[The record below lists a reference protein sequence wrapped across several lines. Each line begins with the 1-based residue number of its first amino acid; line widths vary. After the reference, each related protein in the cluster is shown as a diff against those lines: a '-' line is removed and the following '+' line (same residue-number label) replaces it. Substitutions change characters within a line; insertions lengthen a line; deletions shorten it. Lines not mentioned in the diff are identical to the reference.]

1 MSVDEERTP
10 FGEWL
15 LDQINRHDPPWSYR
29 SLAAKVGVHAST
41 IGHWVSGRALPESD
55 NAISLAD
62 ALGVDRDWVL
72 ELAGHRPRVDV
83 DQIIAD
89 RGLTWAKRSERF
101 TPAEVALVESLIDQ
115 IGRNKE
121 DEGGHRR

>member
-1 MSVDEERTP
+1 MTVDEGRTP

-15 LDQINRHDPPWSYR
+15 LDQINTPTPPWTYR
-29 SLAAKVGVHAST
+29 ALAASVGVHPST
-41 IGHWVSGRALPESD
+41 IGHWVSGRALPEPKH
-55 NAISLAD
+55 AIALAD
-62 ALGVDRDWVL
+62 ALGIDRDWVL

-83 DQIIAD
+83 SQVIAD

-115 IGRNKE
+115 IDRNKE
-121 DEGGHRR
+121 DEGELRR